1 MAWKDEVYAA
11 LDRALVYLSNI
22 SDADNYSAQKKAE
35 VMEQLKM
42 AKEKVKVVMA
52 EEAEETEDKINEEE

>member
-22 SDADNYSAQKKAE
+22 SDADNYSAKKKAE
-35 VMEQLKM
+35 VMEQLKK

-52 EEAEETEDKINEEE
+52 EEAEEMKDKINEEE